1 MRIVIM
7 GTGGTGGYYGAALA
21 RAGHDVTFVA
31 RGAHLEAIQSGGIR
45 VTGQEEFQVNPVRA
59 VAGLQGHPP
68 ADVILFAV
76 KTYDTDAAAELIRPV
91 VGPGSMVLPIQ
102 NGVESLDRLDQLL
115 GPGRTVGGLCRI
127 SAEIAAPGVI
137 QLNSTF
143 KEVIVGEPDG
153 RESGRTGAFAEALRA
168 AGVPCKVT
176 PNIQSEIWHKF
187 AFITAL
193 SGVTGASRQP
203 IGPIQACPEAFALFG
218 EVVTEAFRVATAAG
232 ISLPPDLPDALVR
245 FAAGLPKGMKASL
258 LVDLERGKRTEVES
272 LQGALS
278 RLGRRYGVPTPTTDV
293 LYALIKLHQPVA

>member
-31 RGAHLEAIQSGGIR
+31 RGAHLEAIRTNGLRI
-45 VTGQEEFQVNPVRA
+45 TGQEEFQVNSVRA
-59 VAGLQGHPP
+59 MAGLQGEPP
-68 ADVILFAV
+68 AEVILFAV
-76 KTYDTDAAAELIRPV
+76 KTYDTDAGAELIRPV
-91 VGPGSMVLPIQ
+91 VGPNTMVLPIQ

-137 QLNSTF
+137 KLSSTF
-143 KEVIVGEPDG
+143 KEVILGETDG
-153 RESGRTGAFAEALRA
+153 QESVRTWAFAQALRSA
-168 AGVPCKVT
+168 DVPCKVT
-176 PNIQSEIWHKF
+176 PNIRSELWQKF

-193 SGVTGASRQP
+193 SGVTGAARQP
-203 IGPIQACPEAFALFG
+203 IGPIRSCPEAFALFG
-218 EVVTEAFRVATAAG
+218 DVVTEAVQVAVAAG
-232 ISLPPDLPDALVR
+232 VPLAPDLPGALVR
-245 FAAGLPKGMKASL
+245 FAEGLPQGMKASL
-258 LVDLERGKRTEVES
+258 LVDLERGRRTEVES